1 MGAYF
6 RLNYRQEPAS
16 KWPELKAKFFKFLID
31 HHSEWKSIR
40 NNDLLG
46 YLPYMEAQFER
57 VTGYK
62 LVGLGACTE
71 WIRAGTYYHWVIAQQ
86 GQLGRCPRLAGIPP
100 PEGPMTPPPY
110 PPVTAAAPPVLAA
123 APPVTAALPVTA
135 VASTQATVPNP
146 PQGGGRRPQAESQ
159 PRKRDAAAAGI
170 QGAARDTGGAGDSSG
185 RSGRAASREPRT
197 TRSCSR
203 KCRRSQ
209 SRRRDSRPTVP
220 FPLQEH
226 EGRLQAVLTLY
237 EEAGEHRLA
246 SEMTALRGLRESHPE
261 MGAEEL
267 QRLNNQVLLIIAE
280 YHLTSASQGTH
291 HILPVL
297 PEGAARLMPPLDSYL
312 PGSFDGC
319 RDVRVTDRAQILRV
333 ATWLHRLD
341 LSATYG
347 AEIAASPRV
356 EDYDIGPLLEYFLM
370 PKLSDITLEEVTTRV
385 AQENRRDMEASLRDL
400 HEERDSLQNEIELLA
415 SARDNEQLRETKKT
429 LKNRLDTRRRE
440 LRSNQEC
447 ISWLEELLGL
457 EQPQQPP
464 TAQGPLDV
472 IVEETTETTVMTD
485 EETESEA
492 TPLGG
497 PTGDA
502 TAPVRET
509 EQDMETEG
517 DGGNSLVTPNEDDL
531 LTGAGAA
538 DVETGIASL
547 HVNSPAKPG
556 GDGDAAT

>member
-16 KWPELKAKFFKFLID
+16 KWPELKAKFFQFLID

-40 NNDLLG
+40 NNDPLG
-46 YLPYMEAQFER
+46 YLPYMEVQFER
-57 VTGYK
+57 VTGYR
-62 LVGLGACTE
+62 LVGLGTCME

-86 GQLGRCPRLAGIPP
+86 GQLGRCPCLTGIPL
-100 PEGPMTPPPY
+100 PEGPMMPPPY
-110 PPVTAAAPPVLAA
+110 PPVTAV
-123 APPVTAALPVTA
+123 APPVTAAPPVTVALPVMA
-135 VASTQATVPNP
+135 VASTQATIPNP
-146 PQGGGRRPQAESQ
+146 PQGGGGRPQAESQ
-159 PRKRDAAAAGI
+159 PQKRDAAAAGV
-170 QGAARDTGGAGDSSG
+170 QGTARDTGGAGDSSG
-185 RSGRAASREPRT
+185 QSGRVASREPRT
-197 TRSCSR
+197 ARSCSR

-226 EGRLQAVLTLY
+226 EGRLQAIRTLY

-267 QRLNNQVLLIIAE
+267 QRLNNQVLLMIAE

-291 HILPVL
+291 RILPVL

-312 PGSFDGC
+312 PGSFDRC
-319 RDVRVTDRAQILRV
+319 RDVRVTDRAQILCV
-333 ATWLHRLD
+333 AAWLHRLD

-347 AEIAASPRV
+347 TEIAASPRV

-370 PKLSDITLEEVTTRV
+370 PKLSDITLEEVTARV
-385 AQENRRDMEASLRDL
+385 AQENHRDMEASLRDL
-400 HEERDSLQNEIELLA
+400 HDERDSLRNGIELLA
-415 SARDNEQLRETKKT
+415 SARDNEQLRERKKT
-429 LKNRLDTRRRE
+429 LKKQLDTRRRE
-440 LRSNQEC
+440 LRSNQER
-447 ISWLEELLGL
+447 ISRLEELLGL

-502 TAPVRET
+502 TTPVRET

-517 DGGNSLVTPNEDDL
+517 DGGNSPVTPNEDDL

-547 HVNSPAKPG
+547 HVDLPAKPR

>member
-40 NNDLLG
+40 NNDPLG

-100 PEGPMTPPPY
+100 PQGPMMPPPY
-110 PPVTAAAPPVLAA
+110 PPVTAV
-123 APPVTAALPVTA
+123 APPVTAA
-135 VASTQATVPNP
+135 ASTQATIPNP
-146 PQGGGRRPQAESQ
+146 PQEGGGRPQAESQ
-159 PRKRDAAAAGI
+159 PRKRDAAAAGV
-170 QGAARDTGGAGDSSG
+170 QGAARDMGGARDSSG

-203 KCRRSQ
+203 KRRRSQ
-209 SRRRDSRPTVP
+209 SRRRDSRLTVP

-226 EGRLQAVLTLY
+226 EGRLQAVRTLY

-267 QRLNNQVLLIIAE
+267 QRLNNQVLLMIAE

-297 PEGAARLMPPLDSYL
+297 PEGVARLMPPLDDYL
-312 PGSFDGC
+312 PGLFDGC
-319 RDVRVTDRAQILRV
+319 RDVRVTDRAQILCV
-333 ATWLHRLD
+333 AAWLHRLD
-341 LSATYG
+341 LSTTYG

-370 PKLSDITLEEVTTRV
+370 PKLSDITLEEVAARV
-385 AQENRRDMEASLRDL
+385 AQENRRDMEVSLRDL
-400 HEERDSLQNEIELLA
+400 HEERDSLRNEIELLA
-415 SARDNEQLRETKKT
+415 SARDNEQRRDPKKT
-429 LKNRLDTRRRE
+429 LKRRLDTRRRE
-440 LRSNQEC
+440 LHSNQER
-447 ISWLEELLGL
+447 ISRLEELLGL
-457 EQPQQPP
+457 EQPREPP

-485 EETESEA
+485 EEAESEA
-492 TPLGG
+492 IPLGG

-517 DGGNSLVTPNEDDL
+517 DGGSSPVTPNEDDL
-531 LTGAGAA
+531 LTGASTA

-547 HVNSPAKPG
+547 HIDSPAKPG
-556 GDGDAAT
+556 GDGDATT